1 MHHVITGK
9 YKNQKIKTSEF
20 IHSPGFVFRN
30 ALFNIIGSSIL
41 NAAIVDLFAGDGFFS
56 IEALSRGAKSA
67 IINDSFKK
75 NLQIAKQNV
84 ERICQDERIL
94 FKSEGEKFI
103 KLPSFNKI
111 DLIFCNSFDKDIGIT
126 ADIINNI
133 KKQKG
138 SLKEIIF
145 CAITNKEEM
154 ALLNDSYT
162 EFEPRR
168 FGEFFM
174 KVLSF

>member
-1 MHHVITGK
+1 MCIITGK

-30 ALFNIIGSSIL
+30 ALFNIIGSSVVNSAIL
-41 NAAIVDLFAGDGFFS
+41 DLFAGDGSFS

-67 IINDSFKK
+67 IINDCFKK
-75 NLQIAKQNV
+75 NLSIAKQNV
-84 ERICQDERIL
+84 EKICKDERIL
-94 FKSEGEKFI
+94 FMSEEEKFI
-103 KLPSFNKI
+103 RLPSFNKI
-111 DLIFCNSFDKDIGIT
+111 DLIFCNSFNKNIGVTI
-126 ADIINNI
+126 DIINNI

-154 ALLNDSYT
+154 DLLHDSYS

-174 KVLSF
+174 KVLSI